1 MNIKKILAAGVLAL
15 GAIGLMAGCGG
26 DQKSAGSA
34 AKSAAA
40 GAKPTKIVA
49 GMDDTFAPMGFRD
62 DSGKMRYPRKSV
74 FRLNSSQST
83 GLPRKRN

>member
-40 GAKPTKIVA
+40 GLS
-49 GMDDTFAPMGFRD
+49 RQ
-62 DSGKMRYPRKSV
+62 
-74 FRLNSSQST
+74 RL
-83 GLPRKRN
+83 